1 MAAVEIPGPTT
12 LPAVISVRGARHNN
26 LRDIDVDVPLWRT
39 VAVVGVSG
47 SGKTSLA
54 MGTLYAEGMQRFLE
68 SLSTYSRRRLTQA
81 SRPDVDRIDHL
92 PPALALRQRPPVPGP
107 RSTVGTMSE
116 VLNVLRLMMSR
127 LGSHLCPNGHR
138 VAPSIATQ
146 SEGITCPVCG
156 AHVEDPSAES
166 FAFNSYGACPACH
179 GLGVRSEVDESTLV
193 PDPGKTIEE
202 GAVLPWNS
210 GGRRLSM
217 YAAGELGV
225 RLDVPYRSL
234 TTRERDIVLHGEPV
248 RQQVTLHSGRNERTV
263 QLSVNYDN
271 AVAAVERSLRS
282 DNERTRRLVQRFLI
296 TRVCSVCHGT
306 RLRPQA
312 LTSQLGGRNIA
323 EISALG
329 LGELR
334 EFAAG
339 LPATLPA
346 ELSRM
351 TNGLLAEL
359 NGRLMPLLDVGLSY
373 LTLDRPGASL
383 STGERQRIELTST
396 VRASTTGMLYVLD
409 EPSVG
414 LHPSNVTGLRKTI
427 TALAGNGNTVV
438 VVEHERELI
447 RSADWVIE
455 LGPRAGA
462 NGGTVIAQGTP
473 GELAADPHSIMG
485 PFLAGATAVPRGR
498 PAPGRPDG
506 QIAIEIGDLYNLHG
520 LTATFPVHRLTAL
533 AGPSGAGKT
542 ALVLDSLIPAARAL
556 LAGSALP
563 GHVRRLDLGGIRQ
576 VVQIDASPIGQNA
589 RSTPATYS
597 GAFDQIRRVFA
608 ETAYARRRRWKPGHF
623 SFNTREGQ
631 CPVCRGLGH
640 IDLDVQYL
648 PDITVD
654 CPTCHGARFNEATLA
669 VQVDGLTIADV
680 LGLSVHDAL
689 ERFADRALVA
699 AALRPVGEVGL
710 GYLRLGEPTPSLS
723 GGESQR
729 LRIAS
734 RLRSSQ
740 RGTLYV
746 FDEPSTGLH
755 PLDVATLVSVFDRL
769 LDAGATIIVID
780 HDLDLLAAADHLIDM
795 GPGGGPDGGHILAAG
810 TPEDV
815 ARDPGSVTRPWL
827 AEHLSLPEARRAAE
841 AAERA

>member
-1 MAAVEIPGPTT
+1 MAAGDIPVPGT

-54 MGTLYAEGMQRFLE
+54 MGTLYAEGLQRFLE
-68 SLSTYSRRRLTQA
+68 SLSTYSRRRLSQA
-81 SRPDVDRIDHL
+81 QRPDVDRIEHL
-92 PPALALRQRPPVPGP
+92 PPALALRQRPPIPGP

-127 LGSHLCPNGHR
+127 LGSHRCPNGHM
-138 VAPSIATQ
+138 VQPSIATLR
-146 SEGITCPVCG
+146 EEIICPVCG
-156 AHVEDPSAES
+156 AHFEHPSAES
-166 FAFNSYGACPACH
+166 FAFNSYGACPACK
-179 GLGVRSEVDESTLV
+179 GLGVRSEVDVSTLA
-193 PDPGKTIEE
+193 PDPDKTIAD

-225 RLDVPYRSL
+225 RLDVPYKLL
-234 TTRERDIVLHGEPV
+234 TDREKDIVLHGEPV
-248 RQQVTLHSGRNERTV
+248 KRQVTLSSGRNGRTV

-306 RLRPQA
+306 RLRPEA
-312 LTSQLGGRNIA
+312 LASQLGGRNIA

-329 LGELR
+329 LDELR
-334 EFAAG
+334 GFAAG
-339 LPATLPA
+339 LPAGLPA

-359 NGRLMPLLDVGLSY
+359 NGRLTPLLDVGLSY
-373 LTLDRPGASL
+373 LTLDRAGASL

-414 LHPSNVTGLRKTI
+414 LHPSNVQGLLTTI
-427 TALAGNGNTVV
+427 TALAGNGNSVV
-438 VVEHERELI
+438 VVEHEREII
-447 RSADWVIE
+447 RAADWIIE
-455 LGPRAGA
+455 LGPGAGA
-462 NGGTVIAQGTP
+462 SGGTVIAQGTP
-473 GELAADPHSIMG
+473 AHLETDPHSIIG
-485 PFLAGATAVPRGR
+485 PFLAGAVAVQRDRQER
-498 PAPGRPDG
+498 PAQG
-506 QIAIEIGDLYNLHG
+506 QITIEIGDLYNLHN
-520 LTATFPVHRLTAL
+520 LTATFPLRQLTAL

-542 ALVLDSLIPAARAL
+542 ALVLDSLIPAARAQL
-556 LAGSALP
+556 GASALP
-563 GHVRRLDLGGIRQ
+563 GHVRRLDLAGLRQ
-576 VVQIDASPIGQNA
+576 VVQIDASPIGQNT
-589 RSTPATYS
+589 RSTPATYC

-608 ETAYARRRRWKPGHF
+608 ESAYARRRGWKPGHF
-623 SFNTREGQ
+623 SFNTRQGQ
-631 CPVCRGLGH
+631 CPTCLGLGH

-648 PDITVD
+648 PDIAVS
-654 CPTCHGARFNEATLA
+654 CPTCHGARYNDATLA
-669 VQVDGLTIADV
+669 VRVDSLTIADV

-689 ERFADRALVA
+689 DRFAAHAPVA
-699 AALRPVGEVGL
+699 AALRPVNDVGL

-734 RLRSSQ
+734 RLRASQ
-740 RGTLYV
+740 HGTLYV

-755 PLDVATLVSVFDRL
+755 PLDVATLVGVFDRL
-769 LDAGATIIVID
+769 LKAGATIIVID

-795 GPGGGPDGGHILAAG
+795 GPGGGPAGGHILAAG
-810 TPEDV
+810 KPEDV
-815 ARDPGSVTRPWL
+815 ARVPGSATGPWL
-827 AEHLSLPEARRAAE
+827 AEHLGLPEARQPDVLSHG
-841 AAERA
+841 